1 MDFQLAVG
9 AVNQTVEVTGE
20 APLIETTQSA
30 VSTLV
35 NSTTINELP
44 LNGRNI
50 SDLVLLQAGAEKLEV
65 AATAVHRGFG
75 TQISISGARTDDNL
89 FLLDGTDMSDY
100 QNNSPSGPNGIMYG
114 SESTREFQVL
124 TSNMGAQYGRAMGGV
139 FNAVSKSGTNEI
151 HGDAF
156 ESLRNSYTD
165 ARSFFDGT
173 KPPPFRRNQFAGS
186 LGGPVI
192 KDKTFFHLSYE
203 GLRSSQSITARPSVP
218 GINLRQGIFPDGH
231 RDQISPVTAP
241 IISYWPLPTPGGRNF
256 ADGTAEFITSPA
268 TVVNTDYFQTRMDH
282 QLSSKDSLFGRFT
295 FMDQNQAAQANT
307 PGYLTNVPNG
317 SRFFTLSESRIISA
331 RDLNSFR
338 VAFNRNTLSQTQVAP
353 NLPALQFFP
362 DSQFPGN
369 FSVTGIGLNFTIGLF
384 GPDFWAN
391 TNRYEVIDDVTM
403 SRGNH
408 SIQFGG
414 NYQPAQENQ
423 NFENIPNG
431 QYSFTSWEG
440 FLLNQASALGQF
452 RGTPLSNTNTIRG
465 FRINYISLYVQ
476 DDWRVRSNLTLN
488 IGVRYDFNGVP
499 SEVNGL
505 ISNFRNVVPGTDLAA
520 TGQYVVGNPLWINPT
535 TKNFQPRFGF
545 VWDPSGN
552 GKTSI
557 RGAVGLFYGRL
568 DARQYWG
575 NRDGYLA
582 KGYSVNNPTH
592 FPNASQEITSS
603 GQTTQ
608 VFDTNYNL
616 HTPHNW
622 QWNFNVQQ
630 QLTASTVLTVGYTG
644 NRGIDLIGISNPL
657 TPPVS
662 FIDGVLTAP
671 ANGSVRNP
679 TLASI
684 DYTTSQ
690 ADSWYNGLTVDLR
703 RRLAAGWQFQFAYT
717 WSKALSTADQT
728 SRSQLASNRVP
739 ATSSI
744 PSTLMPTSRSRRGTR
759 VMS

>member
-1 MDFQLAVG
+1 
-9 AVNQTVEVTGE
+9 VT
-20 APLIETTQSA
+20 L
-30 VSTLV
+30 
-35 NSTTINELP
+35 
-44 LNGRNI
+44 
-50 SDLVLLQAGAEKLEV
+50 
-65 AATAVHRGFG
+65 
-75 TQISISGARTDDNL
+75 
-89 FLLDGTDMSDY
+89 
-100 QNNSPSGPNGIMYG
+100 
-114 SESTREFQVL
+114 
-124 TSNMGAQYGRAMGGV
+124 
-139 FNAVSKSGTNEI
+139 
-151 HGDAF
+151 
-156 ESLRNSYTD
+156 
-165 ARSFFDGT
+165 
-173 KPPPFRRNQFAGS
+173 
-186 LGGPVI
+186 
-192 KDKTFFHLSYE
+192 
-203 GLRSSQSITARPSVP
+203 
-218 GINLRQGIFPDGH
+218 
-231 RDQISPVTAP
+231 
-241 IISYWPLPTPGGRNF
+241 
-256 ADGTAEFITSPA
+256 
-268 TVVNTDYFQTRMDH
+268 
-282 QLSSKDSLFGRFT
+282 
-295 FMDQNQAAQANT
+295 
-307 PGYLTNVPNG
+307 
-317 SRFFTLSESRIISA
+317 
-331 RDLNSFR
+331 
-338 VAFNRNTLSQTQVAP
+338 
-353 NLPALQFFP
+353 
-362 DSQFPGN
+362 
-369 FSVTGIGLNFTIGLF
+369 
-384 GPDFWAN
+384 
-391 TNRYEVIDDVTM
+391 

-414 NYQPAQENQ
+414 NYQRAQENQ

-431 QYSFTSWEG
+431 QYSFNSWEG
-440 FLLNQASALGQF
+440 FLLNQTSALGQF

-505 ISNFRNVVPGTDLAA
+505 ISNFRNLVPGTDLAA
-520 TGQYVVGNPLWINPT
+520 TGQYVIGNPLWVNPT

-545 VWDPSGN
+545 VWDPTGK
-552 GKTSI
+552 GKTSV

-582 KGYSVNNPTH
+582 KGYSVNNPTR

-630 QLTASTVLTVGYTG
+630 QLSASTVLTVGYTG

-662 FIDGVLTAP
+662 FVDGVLTAP
-671 ANGSVRNP
+671 ANGTVRNP

-728 SRSQLASNRVP
+728 SRSQLASNRVTGYFLDP
-739 ATSSI
+739 EHIDADKSLSPWDARNVVKFNTVYALPFGPHNRWMQKGPLSYVSGWQISSILTLKSGSPYTYTDTVNRTLAGMSFQEQRPNAKPGSPVGGAICGAPDQSKNGKPCTVYYDPNSFLFPGTLQLGNIGRLTGIAPGIATLDASLAKTFQMNERIGLQFRADGFNISNRPSFGIPGGVVFGTTGAPQATAGVISATSVGGRQFQFN
-744 PSTLMPTSRSRRGTR
+744 LKLLF
-759 VMS
+759 